1 MGNKKLWILQATL
14 MVTLFA
20 WWHFIDDVG
29 DKLNVLFLTSWF
41 ALMWRL

>member
-1 MGNKKLWILQATL
+1 MNKKLWILQATL

-20 WWHFIDDVG
+20 WWQLTDDVG

-41 ALMWRL
+41 ALAQRL